1 MSQQTVDVA
10 VLVGR
15 FQPFHTAH
23 LALLQ
28 RALEVA
34 PQCVVVIGSAYQART
49 PKNPFTWSERAEM
62 IRLALPESDRERVRF
77 MPVRDYYDEARW
89 VRAVREGV
97 TALTAAEQGRAQPT
111 VGLVGHHKDA
121 TSDYLRGFPGWT
133 LISVERLGG
142 SDGTHLRDALFA
154 CEPSQVEATLAALVD
169 QAPATTLGFLRAWVE
184 LPYFDAMATEWRM
197 LREYKDAW
205 RSAPYAPVFVTVDA
219 VVRCAGRVLLIQRG
233 RAPGRGLYAVPGG
246 FIEQRETAYQS
257 ALRELTEETHLKLL
271 DATMRQSLRSAAPRS
286 SAHVAPPHGAVCR
299 QSLRS
304 SAVFD
309 HPDRSL
315 RGRTITHAFYF
326 DLGERELPEVQAD
339 DDAQSVEWVP
349 IENIPAME
357 DRFHD
362 DHFHMLDHFLGLTA
376 QGAAQ
381 RGQS

>member
-1 MSQQTVDVA
+1 MSAQTIDIA

-15 FQPFHTAH
+15 FQPFHNAH
-23 LALLQ
+23 LALLK
-28 RALEVA
+28 RALQAA

-62 IRLALPESDRERVRF
+62 IRLALPEGDRDRVRF

-97 TALTAAEQGRAQPT
+97 EALLTATDHGRAQPT

-133 LISVERLGG
+133 LVSVERLGG

-154 CEPSQVEATLAALVD
+154 CEPAQVDATLAALVD
-169 QAPATTLGFLRAWVE
+169 QAPPTTLAFLRAWVE
-184 LPYFDAMATEWRM
+184 LPFFDDMAAEWRM

-219 VVRCAGRVLLIQRG
+219 VVRCADRVLLIQRG
-233 RAPGRGLYAVPGG
+233 KAPGRGLYAVPGG

-271 DATMRQSLRSAAPRS
+271 DATMRQSLRS
-286 SAHVAPPHGAVCR
+286 
-299 QSLRS
+299 

-326 DLGERELPEVQAD
+326 DLGDRELPEVHAD
-339 DDAQSVEWVP
+339 DDAQSVEWMP
-349 IENIPAME
+349 IERIPALE

-362 DHFHMLDHFLGLTA
+362 DHFHMLDHFLGLTDESA
-376 QGAAQ
+376 SA
-381 RGQS
+381 R